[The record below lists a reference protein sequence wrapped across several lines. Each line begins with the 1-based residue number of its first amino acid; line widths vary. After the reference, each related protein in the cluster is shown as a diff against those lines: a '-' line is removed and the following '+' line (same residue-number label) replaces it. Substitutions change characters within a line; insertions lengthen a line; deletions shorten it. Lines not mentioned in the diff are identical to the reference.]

1 MTLRTWVA
9 GAAVLI
15 LGVGL
20 GAGGACVARG
30 QDRAVIVGAY
40 EVSHDDV
47 AGGEVITVWLN
58 TGAHPVITLWS
69 VEEKPD
75 RVEVT
80 VRERAGGMRTLDVR
94 PGHRLTWPLR
104 EPLGSRRVIDTST
117 GRDIPRSISAR
128 A

>member
-20 GAGGACVARG
+20 GAGGAWVARG